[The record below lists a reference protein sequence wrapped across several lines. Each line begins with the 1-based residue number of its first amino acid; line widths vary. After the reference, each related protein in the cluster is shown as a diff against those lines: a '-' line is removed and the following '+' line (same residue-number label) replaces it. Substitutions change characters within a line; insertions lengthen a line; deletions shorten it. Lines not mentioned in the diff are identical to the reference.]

1 MTEHLL
7 QTIDMLVA
15 DVTTKQKEIAELQR
29 TINYLCGKAG
39 IAAKYE
45 QIDTP
50 GASPNS
56 VSITI
61 APDQYHG
68 KPLNRA
74 VTDYMNQRAKANPNA
89 KTASAEEIY
98 DVLIRGG
105 YTFEQRSKDEQ
116 MHSLKTSLGK
126 STHTF
131 RKLPNGTYGLVEWY
145 GDIEPKQRRPRKG
158 GNGSAE
164 GANGSTDSTDSEDAD
179 TETGADTNAAS
190 PSQSSN

>member
-1 MTEHLL
+1 MTDHLL

-15 DVTTKQKEIAELQR
+15 DVATKQQEIAELQR
-29 TINYLCGKAG
+29 TVNYLCTKAG
-39 IAAKYE
+39 IATKYE
-45 QIDTP
+45 QIETP
-50 GASPNS
+50 GAAANS
-56 VSITI
+56 ASLTI
-61 APDQYHG
+61 APDEYHG

-74 VTDYMNQRAKANPNA
+74 VTDYMNRRAKAMPNA

-145 GDIEPKQRRPRKG
+145 GETEPKQRRTRKG
-158 GNGSAE
+158 GTTGVEQTNGTDDSAE
-164 GANGSTDSTDSEDAD
+164 SAARDAD
-179 TETGADTNAAS
+179 DGADTNAAS
-190 PSQSSN
+190 ASQTSN

>member
-1 MTEHLL
+1 MTDHVL
-7 QTIDMLVA
+7 QTIDMLVS

-29 TINYLCGKAG
+29 TINYLCTKAG
-39 IAAKYE
+39 IATKYE
-45 QIDTP
+45 QIETP
-50 GASPNS
+50 GAAANS
-56 VSITI
+56 ASLTI
-61 APDQYHG
+61 APDEYHG

-74 VTDYMNQRAKANPNA
+74 VTDYMNRRAKSMPNA

-145 GDIEPKQRRPRKG
+145 GENEPKQRRPRKAG
-158 GNGSAE
+158 ATGTEPSNGTDDAADSEASE
-164 GANGSTDSTDSEDAD
+164 TDHGANTD
-179 TETGADTNAAS
+179 AAS
-190 PSQSSN
+190 TTQTSN

>member
-1 MTEHLL
+1 MSDHLL

-29 TINYLCGKAG
+29 TVNYLCTKAG
-39 IAAKYE
+39 IATKYE
-45 QIDTP
+45 QIETP
-50 GASPNS
+50 GAAANS
-56 VSITI
+56 ASLTI
-61 APDQYHG
+61 APDEYHG

-74 VTDYMNQRAKANPNA
+74 ITDYLNRRAKSMPNA

-98 DVLIRGG
+98 EVLIRGG
-105 YTFEQRSKDEQ
+105 YTFEQRTRDEQ

-145 GDIEPKQRRPRKG
+145 GETEPKQRRSRKG
-158 GNGSAE
+158 GATGSEQTNG
-164 GANGSTDSTDSEDAD
+164 TDEATDAD
-179 TETGADTNAAS
+179 AADTGNGADTDAA
-190 PSQSSN
+190 PAPQTSN

>member
-1 MTEHLL
+1 MTQHLL
-7 QTIDMLVA
+7 QTIDMLVS

-29 TINYLCGKAG
+29 TVNYLCTKAG
-39 IAAKYE
+39 IATKYE
-45 QIDTP
+45 QIETP
-50 GASPNS
+50 GAAANTAAL
-56 VSITI
+56 TI
-61 APDQYHG
+61 APDEYHG

-74 VTDYMNQRAKANPNA
+74 VTDYMNRRAKAMPNA

-105 YTFEQRSKDEQ
+105 YTFDQRSKDEQ

-145 GDIEPKQRRPRKG
+145 GEAEPKQRRTRKG
-158 GNGSAE
+158 GATGTDHTNGSDESA
-164 GANGSTDSTDSEDAD
+164 DSDAGDAD
-179 TETGADTNAAS
+179 NGADTDAA
-190 PSQSSN
+190 PASQTSS

>member
-1 MTEHLL
+1 MTDHVL
-7 QTIDMLVA
+7 QTVDMLVS

-29 TINYLCGKAG
+29 TINYLCTKAG
-39 IAAKYE
+39 IATKYE
-45 QIDTP
+45 QIETP
-50 GASPNS
+50 GAAGNS
-56 VSITI
+56 ASLTI
-61 APDQYHG
+61 APDEYHG

-74 VTDYMNQRAKANPNA
+74 VTDYMNRRAKSMPNA

-145 GDIEPKQRRPRKG
+145 GENEPKQRRPRKVG
-158 GNGSAE
+158 
-164 GANGSTDSTDSEDAD
+164 NGSTDAVTGGTDAAD
-179 TETGADTNAAS
+179 TDDANTDNGADTDAA
-190 PSQSSN
+190 PAPQLTN